1 MRRVLRTAASIA
13 IVAASASCGDVVRQG
28 RSPVYMVVDLF
39 QVASGGS
46 SSPTLHS
53 APLLSDVLTKG
64 SIFDDI
70 GEVTLKISPKDI
82 GLGTTA
88 TLPSLNNEV
97 TLTRYHVEYVRADG
111 RNTPGVDV
119 PYPFDGAISGTVP
132 ANGTLII
139 GFELV
144 RHSAKLESPLVQLQN
159 IQTDL
164 SIIATIA
171 NVTFYGQDQAG
182 NVVSVTGS
190 ISVNFGN
197 FADPS

>member
-39 QVASGGS
+39 HVASGGS
-46 SSPTLHS
+46 SSPTMHS

-119 PYPFDGAISGTVP
+119 PYPFDGAISGTIP

>member
-1 MRRVLRTAASIA
+1 M
-13 IVAASASCGDVVRQG
+13 
-28 RSPVYMVVDLF
+28 
-39 QVASGGS
+39 
-46 SSPTLHS
+46 
-53 APLLSDVLTKG
+53 LTKG